1 MDCFVFIHGS
11 DLSSVSC
18 VDDKKFILKV
28 AGTDPFATQ
37 CLRREV
43 ETLQYLNERG
53 LDFGYIKH
61 EPDFSSLTLRRHG
74 THDLSDANVDLD
86 RRQMFSILSEA
97 GMQLQALHGQGI
109 VHRDL
114 KPGNIMLERSHH
126 LYRFSGIIDFGLSL
140 KAQRLQTDDGAIGG
154 TKVFAHRS
162 QYNKQARAH
171 PGQDWYSFAMI
182 VLSLTR
188 GRALSVEAELKQ
200 RGGEITLFSETERAA
215 IGDPQIHAMVD
226 SLETLV
232 AEAGA
237 IRSAGEPDFSAIVV
251 AGTNFVE
258 HARALEMVL
267 REPSNW
273 NTSDWMTSN
282 CITHSMK
289 IKSHDV
295 LLIIDETGSLA
306 SHMPN
311 IKQVLSE
318 SMEQFKNAMDL
329 RVDIW
334 AVRDYARAG
343 DSNHE
348 TVRKVG
354 YRLVGDSVFRAVELL
369 RADATQHDHAEA
381 YEQAMEEAY
390 LRSEKDL
397 SEWKPRRNAHRTVL
411 LIGDSYAHGWLRKP
425 WLPYMLADVK
435 RLKEGTLDPERS
447 DPLVVAKHSELKNKF
462 TADHPDALSR
472 NQEDRQERD
481 RLISRHSHLDDEF
494 GAKIQEVP
502 GSKGKTKKRANLQKA
517 IERLRDNQE
526 CVIHTIGLNR
536 HVVSEYYMIFV
547 AMLGGG
553 VFINGNDSIGHKLI
567 GVLASADPA
576 LLQKFRDGWVNS
588 GNQSASDD
596 TEVLNTR
603 SGMGF

>member
-1 MDCFVFIHGS
+1 MFIHGS
-11 DLSSVSC
+11 DLSSVSV
-18 VDDKKFILKV
+18 VDDKKFILKEV
-28 AGTDPFATQ
+28 GIDENATH

-43 ETLQYLNERG
+43 ETLQYLKDRG
-53 LDFGYIKH
+53 LDFGYVMH

-86 RRQMFSILSEA
+86 RRQMLSVLSEA
-97 GMQLQALHGQGI
+97 SMQLQALHGQGI

-114 KPGNIMLERSHH
+114 KPGNIMLRRSRH

-140 KAQRLQTDDGAIGG
+140 KAQRLQTDDGAVGG
-154 TKVFAHRS
+154 TRVFAHRS
-162 QYNKQARAH
+162 QYNPQARAH

-182 VLSLTR
+182 VLSITR

-200 RGGEITLFSETERAA
+200 RGGDITLFSDAEREA
-215 IGDPQIHAMVD
+215 IDNLQIRGMVD

-232 AEAGA
+232 SEAAA
-237 IRSAGEPDFSAIVV
+237 IRSAGDPDFSAIVV
-251 AGTNFVE
+251 AGSNFVE
-258 HARALEMVL
+258 RAKALELVL

-273 NTSDWMTSN
+273 IASDWMTRS
-282 CITHSMK
+282 CITHSKK

-306 SHMPN
+306 GHMPN

-334 AVRDYARAG
+334 AVRDYARTN
-343 DSNHE
+343 DLEHE

-354 YRLVGDSVFRAVELL
+354 YRLVGDSVFKAVELL

-390 LRSEKDL
+390 LSSEKDC

-411 LIGDSYAHGWLRKP
+411 LIGDSYAHGWLRRP
-425 WLPYMLADVK
+425 WLPFMLADIK
-435 RLKEGTLDPERS
+435 RLREGTLDPKRS
-447 DPLVVAKHSELKNKF
+447 DPSVVAKHTELKNKF
-462 TADHPDALSR
+462 TADHPNALTR
-472 NQEDRQERD
+472 NQEDREERD
-481 RLISRHSHLDDEF
+481 LLIARRSQQDDAF
-494 GAKIQEVP
+494 GKQIQEVP

-517 IERLRDNQE
+517 IERLRDNQG

-576 LLQKFRDGWVNS
+576 LLQQFRDGWVNS

>member
-1 MDCFVFIHGS
+1 MFIHGS

-18 VDDKKFILKV
+18 VDGKKFILKV
-28 AGTDPFATQ
+28 AGTDQYAIH
-37 CLRREV
+37 CIRREV
-43 ETLQYLNERG
+43 ETLLYLKERG
-53 LDFGYIKH
+53 LDFSYVKH

-86 RRQMFSILSEA
+86 RRQMLSILSEA
-97 GMQLQALHGQGI
+97 AMQLQDLHDQGI

-114 KPGNIMLERSHH
+114 KPGNIMLKRSRH
-126 LYRFSGIIDFGLSL
+126 LYQFSGIIDFGLSL
-140 KAQRLQTDDGAIGG
+140 KAQRLQADDGAIGG

-162 QYNKQARAH
+162 QYNNQARAH
-171 PGQDWYSFAMI
+171 AGQDWYSFAMI

-200 RGGEITLFSETERAA
+200 LGGDITLFSEAELEA
-215 IGDPQIHAMVD
+215 IDTPQIRAMVN

-232 AEAGA
+232 KEAGA
-237 IRSAGEPDFSAIVV
+237 IRSTGDPVFSGICV

-258 HARALEMVL
+258 HAKALELVL

-273 NTSDWMTSN
+273 TSSDWMTRS
-282 CITHSMK
+282 CITHPKK

-295 LLIIDETGSLA
+295 LLIIDETGSL
-306 SHMPN
+306 SGHMPN

-334 AVRDYARAG
+334 AVRDYARTN
-343 DSNHE
+343 DLEHE

-354 YRLVGDSVFRAVELL
+354 YRLVGESVFKAVELL

-390 LRSEKDL
+390 LRSEKDR

-425 WLPYMLADVK
+425 WLPFMLADIK
-435 RLKEGTLDPERS
+435 RLKEGTLDPKRS
-447 DPLVVAKHSELKNKF
+447 DPEEVAKNTEMKNKF
-462 TADHPDALSR
+462 TADHPNALRR
-472 NQEDRQERD
+472 NQEDKHERS
-481 RLISRHSHLDDEF
+481 RLIARQSQQDDEF
-494 GAKIQEVP
+494 GAQIQDVP
-502 GSKGKTKKRANLQKA
+502 GVKGKTKKRANLQKA
-517 IERLRDNQE
+517 IQRLRDNQE

-536 HVVSEYYMIFV
+536 HVVSEYYMIFT

-553 VFINGNDSIGHKLI
+553 VFINGSDNIGHKLI

-603 SGMGF
+603 SGIGF

>member
-1 MDCFVFIHGS
+1 MFIHGS

-18 VDDKKFILKV
+18 VDGKKFILKV
-28 AGTDPFATQ
+28 AGTDQYAIH
-37 CLRREV
+37 CIRREV
-43 ETLQYLNERG
+43 ETLLYLKERG
-53 LDFGYIKH
+53 LDFSYVKH

-86 RRQMFSILSEA
+86 RRQMLSILSEA
-97 GMQLQALHGQGI
+97 AMQLQDLHDQGI

-114 KPGNIMLERSHH
+114 KPGNIMLKRSRH
-126 LYRFSGIIDFGLSL
+126 LYQFSGIIDFGLSL
-140 KAQRLQTDDGAIGG
+140 KAQRLQADDGAIGG

-162 QYNKQARAH
+162 QYNNQARAH
-171 PGQDWYSFAMI
+171 AGQDWYSFAMI

-200 RGGEITLFSETERAA
+200 LGGDITLFSEAELEA
-215 IGDPQIHAMVD
+215 IDTPQIRAMVN

-232 AEAGA
+232 KEAGA
-237 IRSAGEPDFSAIVV
+237 IRSTGDPVFSGICV

-258 HARALEMVL
+258 HAKALELVL

-273 NTSDWMTSN
+273 TSSDWMTRS
-282 CITHSMK
+282 CITHPKK

-295 LLIIDETGSLA
+295 LLIIDETGSL
-306 SHMPN
+306 SGHMPN

-318 SMEQFKNAMDL
+318 SMEQFRNAMDL

-334 AVRDYARAG
+334 AVRDYARA
-343 DSNHE
+343 DDLNHE

-354 YRLVGDSVFRAVELL
+354 YRLVGESVFRAVELL

-390 LRSEKDL
+390 LHSGNDL
-397 SEWKPRRNAHRTVL
+397 SEWKPRMNAHRTVL

-425 WLPYMLADVK
+425 WLPILLSDIK
-435 RLKEGTLDPERS
+435 RLKEGTLDSNRS
-447 DPLVVAKHSELKNKF
+447 DPEEVAKNTEMKNKF
-462 TADHPDALSR
+462 TADHPNALRR
-472 NQEDRQERD
+472 NQEDKDERS
-481 RLISRHSHLDDEF
+481 RLIARQSQQDDEF
-494 GAKIQEVP
+494 GAQIQDVP
-502 GSKGKTKKRANLQKA
+502 GVKGKTKKRANLQKA
-517 IERLRDNQE
+517 IQRLRDNQE

-536 HVVSEYYMIFV
+536 HVVSEYYMIFT

-553 VFINGNDSIGHKLI
+553 VFINGSDNIGHKLI

-603 SGMGF
+603 SGIGF

>member
-1 MDCFVFIHGS
+1 MFIHGS

-18 VDDKKFILKV
+18 VDGKKFILKV
-28 AGTDPFATQ
+28 AGTDQYAIH
-37 CLRREV
+37 CIRREV
-43 ETLQYLNERG
+43 ETLLYLKERG
-53 LDFGYIKH
+53 LDFSYVKH

-86 RRQMFSILSEA
+86 RRQMLSILSEA
-97 GMQLQALHGQGI
+97 AMQLQDLHDQGI

-114 KPGNIMLERSHH
+114 KPGNIMLKRSRH
-126 LYRFSGIIDFGLSL
+126 LYQFSGIIDFGLSL
-140 KAQRLQTDDGAIGG
+140 KAQRLQADDGAIGG

-162 QYNKQARAH
+162 QYNNQARAH
-171 PGQDWYSFAMI
+171 AGQDWYSFAMI

-200 RGGEITLFSETERAA
+200 LGGDITLFSEAELEA
-215 IGDPQIHAMVD
+215 IDTPQIRAMVN

-232 AEAGA
+232 KEAGA
-237 IRSAGEPDFSAIVV
+237 IRSTGDPVFSGICV

-258 HARALEMVL
+258 HAKALELVL

-273 NTSDWMTSN
+273 TSSDWMTRS
-282 CITHSMK
+282 CITHPKK

-295 LLIIDETGSLA
+295 LLIIDETGSL
-306 SHMPN
+306 SGHMPN

-334 AVRDYARAG
+334 AVRDYARTN
-343 DSNHE
+343 DLEHE

-354 YRLVGDSVFRAVELL
+354 YRLVGESVFKAVELL

-390 LRSEKDL
+390 LRSEKDR

-425 WLPYMLADVK
+425 WLPFLLADIK
-435 RLKEGTLDPERS
+435 RLKEGTLDPKRS
-447 DPLVVAKHSELKNKF
+447 DPEEVAKNTEMKNKF
-462 TADHPDALSR
+462 TADHPNALRR
-472 NQEDRQERD
+472 NQEDKDERS
-481 RLISRHSHLDDEF
+481 RLIARQSQQDDEF
-494 GAKIQEVP
+494 GAQIQDVP
-502 GSKGKTKKRANLQKA
+502 GVKGKTKKRANLQKA
-517 IERLRDNQE
+517 IQRLRDNQE

-536 HVVSEYYMIFV
+536 HVVSEYYMIFT

-553 VFINGNDSIGHKLI
+553 VFINGSDNIGHKLI

-603 SGMGF
+603 SGIGF